1 MSNEL
6 VTMRKVLCVLG
17 LLSLAS
23 YSLPVITQ
31 AAATPLPSRMD
42 GLPPCS
48 QRSAISLSVSPYFQ
62 EDGRIYLVDSTLLQA
77 HALYRSSDGG
87 EHWEAILRPQSWY
100 DHAAIRQFAIAPMRS
115 PQGLILYARAAL
127 WYTGGSTYA
136 LLRSVDSGDTWT
148 IDQMC
153 DESLAYCRNWVGFYL
168 TNQTN
173 VWFVPRRQ
181 TNINFEA
188 DIQRWDNSPWFP
200 QVDTV
205 WNETGAYGL
214 SISPD
219 YASDRLLYASLYPTS
234 PTLQTALI
242 RSSDGGDTWQ
252 NGSTEGLCPGWA
264 ADMRF
269 SPAFAEDR
277 TVFALQQGA
286 VFKSVDAGATWRHV
300 YPPGGAACQV
310 PQRDQ
315 AANELTVSPRYA
327 VDQTLYALVPNHDP
341 FETSLLVSTDGGAS
355 WREILRQPG
364 GLDKL
369 IVAPNPPQAER
380 HVSLDMMLPTSSAKS
395 VSEEQPALHE
405 NLVSQSSTTTHSLE
419 PLYLTLFL
427 RRFQVGTG
435 HLFHYRSDD
444 GGVTWR
450 CLALPPR
457 PRAYLPVLLKS
468 Q

>member
-1 MSNEL
+1 MHNGL
-6 VTMRKVLCVLG
+6 TWVQTMLCVLG
-17 LLSLAS
+17 LYCVVSLG
-23 YSLPVITQ
+23 LPVLAQ
-31 AAATPLPSRMD
+31 AAATSGPNQVD

-48 QRSAISLSVSPYFQ
+48 RTSYSQLTVSPFFA
-62 EDGRIYLVDSTLLQA
+62 EDGILFLLDSTMPHPQT
-77 HALYRSSDGG
+77 LYRSRDGG

-127 WYTGGSTYA
+127 WYTGGTTYA
-136 LLRSVDSGDTWT
+136 LLRSLDNGDSWT

-173 VWFVPRRQ
+173 VWFVPRVQ
-181 TNINFEA
+181 TYINFEA

-242 RSSDGGDTWQ
+242 RSNDGGDTWQ

-269 SPAFAEDR
+269 SPAFADDR
-277 TVFALQQGA
+277 TVFALQKGA
-286 VFKSVDAGATWRHV
+286 VFRSVDAGATWRHV
-300 YPPGGAACQV
+300 YPPDGAACQIPGPALSANDLQLSPHYASDDTAYV
-310 PQRDQ
+310 TSYNYELQESYLRVSTNGGMSWQDLLRSIGQ
-315 AANELTVSPRYA
+315 LDDLSVAAN
-327 VDQTLYALVPNHDP
+327 
-341 FETSLLVSTDGGAS
+341 
-355 WREILRQPG
+355 
-364 GLDKL
+364 
-369 IVAPNPPQAER
+369 
-380 HVSLDMMLPTSSAKS
+380 SSA
-395 VSEEQPALHE
+395 PPL
-405 NLVSQSSTTTHSLE
+405 TMFLE
-419 PLYLTLFL
+419 RGQAGSYE
-427 RRFQVGTG
+427 R
-435 HLFHYRSDD
+435 HYRSDD
-444 GGVTWR
+444 GGATWR
-450 CLALPPR
+450 CLPLPAL
-457 PRAYLPVLLKS
+457 PRAYLPVLLTA